1 MDIQNIIIQKIDLPQ
16 FIKDYAHVELVRKG
30 NGWRCKCPIHENSV
44 NPEAMYVDDRGGYYC
59 FACNS
64 GGNVINFLSDYEHIS
79 YSAATERLA
88 SMLNI
93 NLKDDAEYQDQKRLE
108 DKFNGY
114 KKRGLAGVDNV
125 KQYLTEKRGFTEETI
140 QTFELGMW
148 DGKMTIPLL
157 DANGRTVG
165 MAVRQ
170 FDAKPK
176 YMNSR
181 NNLLYDKSEFLFGL
195 DKARRLIKNTVYVV
209 EGYMD
214 AISGYQ
220 MGIPTV
226 AYCSN
231 ELHRDQIR
239 MLNNYLRRDTT
250 VVICPDNDEAGKKR
264 IPRVRDY
271 FKAISPSRQ
280 VRVVLMPD
288 GYKDMN
294 DLLLAGTDAQT
305 LPTEHIDKYVARL
318 IIEACK
324 TIEEEYQRAEEYL
337 KTVKSEMIRLDI
349 IKYLAERW
357 NKDVEDLKKYFNTVG
372 EDSNDILSEASD
384 ITGCINDLR
393 KIYSIGGYKTH
404 FQQIDNCIRKVEK
417 KQVVVIGAY
426 SGVGKAL
433 TLDSRLATP
442 NGFIRMGDVKIGDTV
457 FDENGLPTTVTHIFP
472 QGEKDVYRVTFR
484 DGTFVDCCEDHLWKF
499 NTLTSIHRNK
509 PWKVAPLKDIMKKY
523 KLMRGSNDQQG
534 YNLFIPV
541 AKPVQ
546 YEEKDHIISPYSLG
560 LLLGDGGFSTQQLT
574 FTNTEDDVRE
584 RLISETGV
592 YGEWRVHTGQS
603 IQLCFC
609 GGRDNKM
616 VSYIRT
622 TFQGCKSHD
631 KFIPP
636 EYLFDSESNRLS
648 LVRGLMDTDGHVD
661 ERGISSFYTGS
672 PRLAEGFRALV
683 ESLGSR
689 CFVRKYRR
697 EESDYPE
704 YIVSIWGP
712 SGKWFSSKKHKVQWE
727 NRRRT
732 SRTID
737 RDRMA
742 IVSIDKLNEKQEM
755 QCITVSSQ
763 SHTYL
768 CNDYIVT
775 HNTDFAIE
783 YMLRAICQD
792 NMRVAFFSLEMPKG
806 KLIERCLAKL
816 IKCSTPE
823 VEGYIAS
830 NDTAVQKVIAKLQN
844 RLVVFDGND
853 YSMGDIQKRIELVN
867 TKNILGGPIDM
878 VFVDYFGYMKGTS
891 EFEGA
896 SAAATKMKAVA
907 KENDLIFVMLSQLNR
922 GGNPYGEPNMQQLKL
937 TGDLEAS
944 ADVIMLLWRPGKDP
958 NLSLEEKDQLENV
971 TRIKIDKTRDG
982 MYGNPVS
989 EYYYNKATSRLEEK
1003 YLE

>member
-181 NNLLYDKSEFLFGL
+181 NNILYDKSEFLFGL

-239 MLNNYLRRDTT
+239 MLNSYLRRDTT

-294 DLLLAGTDAQT
+294 DLLLSGIDAQT

-318 IIEACK
+318 IIGACK

-357 NKDVEDLKKYFNTVG
+357 NKDVEDLKKYFNTIG

-404 FQQIDNCIRKVEK
+404 FQQIDNCIRKIEK

-426 SGVGKAL
+426 SGVGK
-433 TLDSRLATP
+433 
-442 NGFIRMGDVKIGDTV
+442 
-457 FDENGLPTTVTHIFP
+457 
-472 QGEKDVYRVTFR
+472 
-484 DGTFVDCCEDHLWKF
+484 
-499 NTLTSIHRNK
+499 
-509 PWKVAPLKDIMKKY
+509 
-523 KLMRGSNDQQG
+523 
-534 YNLFIPV
+534 
-541 AKPVQ
+541 
-546 YEEKDHIISPYSLG
+546 
-560 LLLGDGGFSTQQLT
+560 
-574 FTNTEDDVRE
+574 
-584 RLISETGV
+584 
-592 YGEWRVHTGQS
+592 
-603 IQLCFC
+603 
-609 GGRDNKM
+609 
-616 VSYIRT
+616 
-622 TFQGCKSHD
+622 
-631 KFIPP
+631 
-636 EYLFDSESNRLS
+636 
-648 LVRGLMDTDGHVD
+648 
-661 ERGISSFYTGS
+661 
-672 PRLAEGFRALV
+672 
-683 ESLGSR
+683 
-689 CFVRKYRR
+689 
-697 EESDYPE
+697 
-704 YIVSIWGP
+704 
-712 SGKWFSSKKHKVQWE
+712 
-727 NRRRT
+727 
-732 SRTID
+732 
-737 RDRMA
+737 
-742 IVSIDKLNEKQEM
+742 
-755 QCITVSSQ
+755 
-763 SHTYL
+763 
-768 CNDYIVT
+768 
-775 HNTDFAIE
+775 TDFAIE

-867 TKNILGGPIDM
+867 TKNVLGGPIDM

-958 NLSLEEKDQLENV
+958 NLSLEEKAQLENV

-989 EYYYNKATSRLEEK
+989 EYYYNKSTSRLEEK

>member
-114 KKRGLAGVDNV
+114 KKKGLAGVDNV

-181 NNLLYDKSEFLFGL
+181 NNILYDKSEFLFGL
-195 DKARRLIKNTVYVV
+195 DKARRFIKNTVYVV

-239 MLNNYLRRDTT
+239 MLNSYLRRDTT
-250 VVICPDNDEAGKKR
+250 AVICPDNDEAGKKR

-294 DLLLAGTDAQT
+294 DLLLAGIDAQT

-384 ITGCINDLR
+384 ITGCIKDLR

-426 SGVGKAL
+426 SGVGK
-433 TLDSRLATP
+433 
-442 NGFIRMGDVKIGDTV
+442 
-457 FDENGLPTTVTHIFP
+457 
-472 QGEKDVYRVTFR
+472 
-484 DGTFVDCCEDHLWKF
+484 
-499 NTLTSIHRNK
+499 
-509 PWKVAPLKDIMKKY
+509 
-523 KLMRGSNDQQG
+523 
-534 YNLFIPV
+534 
-541 AKPVQ
+541 
-546 YEEKDHIISPYSLG
+546 
-560 LLLGDGGFSTQQLT
+560 
-574 FTNTEDDVRE
+574 
-584 RLISETGV
+584 
-592 YGEWRVHTGQS
+592 
-603 IQLCFC
+603 
-609 GGRDNKM
+609 
-616 VSYIRT
+616 
-622 TFQGCKSHD
+622 
-631 KFIPP
+631 
-636 EYLFDSESNRLS
+636 
-648 LVRGLMDTDGHVD
+648 
-661 ERGISSFYTGS
+661 
-672 PRLAEGFRALV
+672 
-683 ESLGSR
+683 
-689 CFVRKYRR
+689 
-697 EESDYPE
+697 
-704 YIVSIWGP
+704 
-712 SGKWFSSKKHKVQWE
+712 
-727 NRRRT
+727 
-732 SRTID
+732 
-737 RDRMA
+737 
-742 IVSIDKLNEKQEM
+742 
-755 QCITVSSQ
+755 
-763 SHTYL
+763 
-768 CNDYIVT
+768 
-775 HNTDFAIE
+775 TDFAIE

-830 NDTAVQKVIAKLQN
+830 NDTAVQQVIAKLQN
-844 RLVVFDGND
+844 RLIVFDGND
-853 YSMGDIQKRIELVN
+853 YSMNDIQKRIELVN
-867 TKNILGGPIDM
+867 TKNVLGGPLDM
-878 VFVDYFGYMKGTS
+878 VFVDYFGYMKGTF

-896 SAAATKMKAVA
+896 SAAATKMKAIA

-958 NLSLEEKDQLENV
+958 NLSLEEKAQLENV

-989 EYYYNKATSRLEEK
+989 EYYYNKSTSRLEEK

>member
-16 FIKDYAHVELVRKG
+16 FIKDYAHVDLVRKG

-44 NPEAMYVDDRGGYYC
+44 NQEAMYVDDRGGYYC

-88 SMLNI
+88 AMLNI
-93 NLKDDAEYQDQKRLE
+93 NLRDDVDYQDQEKVE
-108 DKFNGY
+108 EKFEGY
-114 KKRGLAGVDNV
+114 KKRGLAGLDNV
-125 KQYLTEKRGFTEETI
+125 RQYLMEKRGFSEETI
-140 QTFELGMW
+140 GVFELGMW

-157 DANGRTVG
+157 DVNGRTVG

-170 FDAKPK
+170 FDTNPK
-176 YMNSR
+176 YMNCR

-250 VVICPDNDEAGKKR
+250 VVICPDNDDAGRKR

-294 DLLLAGTDAQT
+294 DLLLAGIDAQT

-357 NKDVEDLKKYFNTVG
+357 SKDVEDLKKYFNTVG

-426 SGVGKAL
+426 SGVGK
-433 TLDSRLATP
+433 
-442 NGFIRMGDVKIGDTV
+442 
-457 FDENGLPTTVTHIFP
+457 
-472 QGEKDVYRVTFR
+472 
-484 DGTFVDCCEDHLWKF
+484 
-499 NTLTSIHRNK
+499 
-509 PWKVAPLKDIMKKY
+509 
-523 KLMRGSNDQQG
+523 
-534 YNLFIPV
+534 
-541 AKPVQ
+541 
-546 YEEKDHIISPYSLG
+546 
-560 LLLGDGGFSTQQLT
+560 
-574 FTNTEDDVRE
+574 
-584 RLISETGV
+584 
-592 YGEWRVHTGQS
+592 
-603 IQLCFC
+603 
-609 GGRDNKM
+609 
-616 VSYIRT
+616 
-622 TFQGCKSHD
+622 
-631 KFIPP
+631 
-636 EYLFDSESNRLS
+636 
-648 LVRGLMDTDGHVD
+648 
-661 ERGISSFYTGS
+661 
-672 PRLAEGFRALV
+672 
-683 ESLGSR
+683 
-689 CFVRKYRR
+689 
-697 EESDYPE
+697 
-704 YIVSIWGP
+704 
-712 SGKWFSSKKHKVQWE
+712 
-727 NRRRT
+727 
-732 SRTID
+732 
-737 RDRMA
+737 
-742 IVSIDKLNEKQEM
+742 
-755 QCITVSSQ
+755 
-763 SHTYL
+763 
-768 CNDYIVT
+768 
-775 HNTDFAIE
+775 TDFAIE

-830 NDTAVQKVIAKLQN
+830 NDTAVQQVIAKLQN
-844 RLVVFDGND
+844 RLIVFDGND
-853 YSMGDIQKRIELVN
+853 YSMNDIQKRIELVN
-867 TKNILGGPIDM
+867 TKNVLGGPLDM

-989 EYYYNKATSRLEEK
+989 EYCYNKATSRLEEK

>member
-181 NNLLYDKSEFLFGL
+181 NNILYDKSEFLFGL

-214 AISGYQ
+214 AISGHQ

-239 MLNNYLRRDTT
+239 ALNQYLRRDTT

-271 FKAISPSRQ
+271 FKVISPSRQ

-294 DLLLAGTDAQT
+294 DLLLAGIDAQT

-417 KQVVVIGAY
+417 KQVVIIGGY
-426 SGVGKAL
+426 SGTGK
-433 TLDSRLATP
+433 TS
-442 NGFIRMGDVKIGDTV
+442 MGV
-457 FDENGLPTTVTHIFP
+457 
-472 QGEKDVYRVTFR
+472 
-484 DGTFVDCCEDHLWKF
+484 
-499 NTLTSIHRNK
+499 
-509 PWKVAPLKDIMKKY
+509 
-523 KLMRGSNDQQG
+523 
-534 YNLFIPV
+534 
-541 AKPVQ
+541 
-546 YEEKDHIISPYSLG
+546 
-560 LLLGDGGFSTQQLT
+560 
-574 FTNTEDDVRE
+574 
-584 RLISETGV
+584 
-592 YGEWRVHTGQS
+592 
-603 IQLCFC
+603 
-609 GGRDNKM
+609 
-616 VSYIRT
+616 
-622 TFQGCKSHD
+622 
-631 KFIPP
+631 
-636 EYLFDSESNRLS
+636 
-648 LVRGLMDTDGHVD
+648 
-661 ERGISSFYTGS
+661 
-672 PRLAEGFRALV
+672 
-683 ESLGSR
+683 
-689 CFVRKYRR
+689 
-697 EESDYPE
+697 
-704 YIVSIWGP
+704 
-712 SGKWFSSKKHKVQWE
+712 
-727 NRRRT
+727 
-732 SRTID
+732 
-737 RDRMA
+737 
-742 IVSIDKLNEKQEM
+742 
-755 QCITVSSQ
+755 
-763 SHTYL
+763 
-768 CNDYIVT
+768 
-775 HNTDFAIE
+775 E

-792 NMRVAFFSLEMPKG
+792 NLRVAFFSLEMPKG
-806 KLIERCLAKL
+806 KLIERCVAKL
-816 IKCSTPE
+816 IGCSMPE

-844 RLVVFDGND
+844 RLIVFDGND
-853 YSMGDIQKRIELVN
+853 YSMEDIQKRIELVN
-867 TKNILGGPIDM
+867 TKNVLGGPIDM
-878 VFVDYFGYMKGTS
+878 VFVDYFGYMKGVS
-891 EFEGA
+891 EFQGA
-896 SAAATKMKAVA
+896 CAAATKMKAIA

-944 ADVIMLLWRPGKDP
+944 ADIIMLIWQPGKDP
-958 NLSLEEKDQLENV
+958 NLSLEERDSLENV
-971 TRIKIDKTRDG
+971 LRIKIDKARDG

>member
-88 SMLNI
+88 AMLNI
-93 NLKDDAEYQDQKRLE
+93 NFKDDAEYQDQKRLE

-125 KQYLTEKRGFTEETI
+125 KQYLTEKRGFIEETI

-181 NNLLYDKSEFLFGL
+181 NNILYDKSEFLFGL
-195 DKARRLIKNTVYVV
+195 DKARRLIKNTIYVV

-239 MLNNYLRRDTT
+239 MLNSYLRRDTT

-294 DLLLAGTDAQT
+294 DLLLAGIDAQT

-349 IKYLAERW
+349 IKYLSERW

-393 KIYSIGGYKTH
+393 KIYSIGGYQTH
-404 FQQIDNCIRKVEK
+404 FQQIDNCIRKIEK

-426 SGVGKAL
+426 SGVGK
-433 TLDSRLATP
+433 
-442 NGFIRMGDVKIGDTV
+442 
-457 FDENGLPTTVTHIFP
+457 
-472 QGEKDVYRVTFR
+472 
-484 DGTFVDCCEDHLWKF
+484 
-499 NTLTSIHRNK
+499 
-509 PWKVAPLKDIMKKY
+509 
-523 KLMRGSNDQQG
+523 
-534 YNLFIPV
+534 
-541 AKPVQ
+541 
-546 YEEKDHIISPYSLG
+546 
-560 LLLGDGGFSTQQLT
+560 
-574 FTNTEDDVRE
+574 
-584 RLISETGV
+584 
-592 YGEWRVHTGQS
+592 
-603 IQLCFC
+603 
-609 GGRDNKM
+609 
-616 VSYIRT
+616 
-622 TFQGCKSHD
+622 
-631 KFIPP
+631 
-636 EYLFDSESNRLS
+636 
-648 LVRGLMDTDGHVD
+648 
-661 ERGISSFYTGS
+661 
-672 PRLAEGFRALV
+672 
-683 ESLGSR
+683 
-689 CFVRKYRR
+689 
-697 EESDYPE
+697 
-704 YIVSIWGP
+704 
-712 SGKWFSSKKHKVQWE
+712 
-727 NRRRT
+727 
-732 SRTID
+732 
-737 RDRMA
+737 
-742 IVSIDKLNEKQEM
+742 
-755 QCITVSSQ
+755 
-763 SHTYL
+763 
-768 CNDYIVT
+768 
-775 HNTDFAIE
+775 TDFAIE

-792 NMRVAFFSLEMPKG
+792 NLRVAFFSLEMPKG

-816 IKCSTPE
+816 IGCPTPE
-823 VEGYIAS
+823 VEGYISS

-958 NLSLEEKDQLENV
+958 NLSLEEKAQLENV

-989 EYYYNKATSRLEEK
+989 EYYYNKSTSRLEEK

>member
-16 FIKDYAHVELVRKG
+16 FIKDYAHVDLVRKG

-93 NLKDDAEYQDQKRLE
+93 NLRDDVDYQDQKKVE
-108 DKFNGY
+108 EKFEGY
-114 KKRGLAGVDNV
+114 KKRGLSGLDNV
-125 KQYLTEKRGFTEETI
+125 RQYLMEKRGFSEETI
-140 QTFELGMW
+140 EAFELGMW

-157 DANGRTVG
+157 DVNGRTVG

-170 FDAKPK
+170 FDTKPK
-176 YMNSR
+176 YMNCR

-239 MLNNYLRRDTT
+239 MLNSYLRRDTT

-294 DLLLAGTDAQT
+294 DLLLAGIDAQT

-318 IIEACK
+318 IIGACK

-417 KQVVVIGAY
+417 KQVVIIGGY
-426 SGVGKAL
+426 SGTGK
-433 TLDSRLATP
+433 TS
-442 NGFIRMGDVKIGDTV
+442 MGV
-457 FDENGLPTTVTHIFP
+457 
-472 QGEKDVYRVTFR
+472 
-484 DGTFVDCCEDHLWKF
+484 
-499 NTLTSIHRNK
+499 
-509 PWKVAPLKDIMKKY
+509 
-523 KLMRGSNDQQG
+523 
-534 YNLFIPV
+534 
-541 AKPVQ
+541 
-546 YEEKDHIISPYSLG
+546 
-560 LLLGDGGFSTQQLT
+560 
-574 FTNTEDDVRE
+574 
-584 RLISETGV
+584 
-592 YGEWRVHTGQS
+592 
-603 IQLCFC
+603 
-609 GGRDNKM
+609 
-616 VSYIRT
+616 
-622 TFQGCKSHD
+622 
-631 KFIPP
+631 
-636 EYLFDSESNRLS
+636 
-648 LVRGLMDTDGHVD
+648 
-661 ERGISSFYTGS
+661 
-672 PRLAEGFRALV
+672 
-683 ESLGSR
+683 
-689 CFVRKYRR
+689 
-697 EESDYPE
+697 
-704 YIVSIWGP
+704 
-712 SGKWFSSKKHKVQWE
+712 
-727 NRRRT
+727 
-732 SRTID
+732 
-737 RDRMA
+737 
-742 IVSIDKLNEKQEM
+742 
-755 QCITVSSQ
+755 
-763 SHTYL
+763 
-768 CNDYIVT
+768 
-775 HNTDFAIE
+775 E

-792 NMRVAFFSLEMPKG
+792 NLRVAFFSLEMPKG
-806 KLIERCLAKL
+806 KLIERCVAKL
-816 IKCSTPE
+816 IGCSMPE

-844 RLVVFDGND
+844 RLIVFDGND
-853 YSMGDIQKRIELVN
+853 YSMEDIQKRIELVN
-867 TKNILGGPIDM
+867 TKNVLGGPIDM
-878 VFVDYFGYMKGTS
+878 VFVDYFGYMKGVS
-891 EFEGA
+891 EFQGA
-896 SAAATKMKAVA
+896 CAAATKMKAIA

-944 ADVIMLLWRPGKDP
+944 ADIIMLIWQPGKDP
-958 NLSLEEKDQLENV
+958 NLSLEERDSLENV
-971 TRIKIDKTRDG
+971 LRIKIDKARDG

>member
-114 KKRGLAGVDNV
+114 KKKGLAGVDNV

-176 YMNSR
+176 YMNCR

-239 MLNNYLRRDTT
+239 MLNSYLRRDTT
-250 VVICPDNDEAGKKR
+250 VVICPDNDDAGKKR

-294 DLLLAGTDAQT
+294 DLLLAGIDAQT

-393 KIYSIGGYKTH
+393 HIYSTGGFPTH

-426 SGVGKAL
+426 SGTGKTSFAL
-433 TLDSRLATP
+433 
-442 NGFIRMGDVKIGDTV
+442 
-457 FDENGLPTTVTHIFP
+457 
-472 QGEKDVYRVTFR
+472 
-484 DGTFVDCCEDHLWKF
+484 
-499 NTLTSIHRNK
+499 
-509 PWKVAPLKDIMKKY
+509 
-523 KLMRGSNDQQG
+523 
-534 YNLFIPV
+534 
-541 AKPVQ
+541 
-546 YEEKDHIISPYSLG
+546 
-560 LLLGDGGFSTQQLT
+560 
-574 FTNTEDDVRE
+574 
-584 RLISETGV
+584 
-592 YGEWRVHTGQS
+592 
-603 IQLCFC
+603 
-609 GGRDNKM
+609 
-616 VSYIRT
+616 
-622 TFQGCKSHD
+622 
-631 KFIPP
+631 
-636 EYLFDSESNRLS
+636 EY
-648 LVRGLMDTDGHVD
+648 T
-661 ERGISSFYTGS
+661 
-672 PRLAEGFRALV
+672 
-683 ESLGSR
+683 
-689 CFVRKYRR
+689 
-697 EESDYPE
+697 
-704 YIVSIWGP
+704 
-712 SGKWFSSKKHKVQWE
+712 
-727 NRRRT
+727 
-732 SRTID
+732 
-737 RDRMA
+737 
-742 IVSIDKLNEKQEM
+742 
-755 QCITVSSQ
+755 
-763 SHTYL
+763 
-768 CNDYIVT
+768 
-775 HNTDFAIE
+775 
-783 YMLRAICQD
+783 LRAICKE

-806 KLIERCLAKL
+806 KLIERCLAML
-816 IKCSTPE
+816 IGCSIPE
-823 VEGYIAS
+823 VEGYISS
-830 NDTAVQKVIAKLQN
+830 NDTKVQQVISKLQN
-844 RLVVFDGND
+844 RLIVFDGND
-853 YSMGDIQKRIELVN
+853 YSMSDIQKRIELVN
-867 TKNILGGPIDM
+867 TKNILEGPLDM
-878 VFVDYFGYMKGTS
+878 VFVDYFGYLKGTS

-896 SAAATKMKAVA
+896 SASATKMKAIA
-907 KENDLIFVMLSQLNR
+907 KENDIIFVMLSQLNR

-944 ADVIMLLWRPGKDP
+944 ADIIILLWRPGKDP
-958 NLSLEEKDQLENV
+958 NLSLEEKEQLENV
-971 TRIKIDKTRDG
+971 TRIKIDKARDG
-982 MYGNPVS
+982 IYGNPVS

>member
-1 MDIQNIIIQKIDLPQ
+1 MDIASIINSKIDLAEFVQ
-16 FIKDYAHVELVRKG
+16 EYAHVDLTCN
-30 NGWRCKCPIHENSV
+30 NGVWRGRCPIHDGE
-44 NPEAMYVDDRGGYYC
+44 NPESFTIFPDNRYYC
-59 FACNS
+59 FACDSS
-64 GGNVINFLSDYEHIS
+64 GTVINFLSDYEHIS
-79 YSAATERLA
+79 YSAAIEKLA
-88 SMLNI
+88 DILNI
-93 NLKDDAEYQDQKRLE
+93 NLMSDEEYKTAKETERRFVSIKDSAKRNI
-108 DKFNGY
+108 DKMY
-114 KKRGLAGVDNV
+114 
-125 KQYLTEKRGFTEETI
+125 QYLTEKRKLTKDTI
-140 QTFELGMW
+140 DKFELGSQ
-148 DGKMTIPLL
+148 DRCLIIPLI
-157 DANGRTVG
+157 DANGRCVG
-165 MAVRQ
+165 MAKRQ
-170 FDAKPK
+170 FDTTPK
-176 YMNSR
+176 YMNSK
-181 NNLLYDKSEFLFGL
+181 NNCLFDKSEYLFGL
-195 DKARRLIKNTVYVV
+195 DKARRSIHGSIYVV

-214 AISGYQ
+214 AMSGYQ
-220 MGIPTV
+220 MGLPTV

-231 ELHRDQIR
+231 ELHRDQIKALSQFIR
-239 MLNNYLRRDTT
+239 KDTT
-250 VVICPDNDEAGKKR
+250 VILCPDNDREGTKR
-264 IPRVRDY
+264 LPRVRKN
-271 FKAISPSRQ
+271 FSLISPNIQ
-280 VRVVLMPD
+280 VRVLEMPD
-288 GYKDMN
+288 GCKDMN
-294 DLLLAGTDAQT
+294 DLLVNGIGPSQ
-305 LPTEHIDKYVARL
+305 LPTTHIDKYVLKLLLGNCHTA
-318 IIEACK
+318 
-324 TIEEEYQRAEEYL
+324 EEEYNSAEDFL
-337 KTVKSEMIRLDI
+337 HSVHSPLIRLDI
-349 IKYLAERW
+349 VKYLSERW
-357 NKDVEDLKKYFNTVG
+357 DKDYEDLKKYFEAAG
-372 EDSNDILSEASD
+372 EDTDDILREASD
-384 ITGCINDLR
+384 ITSCINDLR
-393 KIYSIGGYKTH
+393 KIYKSGGYLTH
-404 FQQIDNCIRKVEK
+404 FKQIDNCIRRVEK
-417 KQVVVIGAY
+417 KQVVIVGAY
-426 SGVGKAL
+426 SGTGKAL

-472 QGEKDVYRVTFR
+472 QGKKDVYRVTFR

-509 PWKVAPLKDIMKKY
+509 PWRVASLKDIMKKY

-712 SGKWFSSKKHKVQWE
+712 SGKWFSSKKHKAQWE

-742 IVSIDKLNEKQEM
+742 IVSIDKLNGKQEM

-783 YMLRAICQD
+783 MALRAIVK
-792 NMRVAFFSLEMPKG
+792 NKMRVAFFSLEMPKG
-806 KLIERCLAKL
+806 KLIERMIAK
-816 IKCSTPE
+816 IIGCPFPE
-823 VEGYIAS
+823 VEGYMAS
-830 NDTAVQKVIAKLQN
+830 NDCIAQRVISKLEG
-844 RLVVFDGND
+844 RLVVFDGNN
-853 YSMGDIQKRIELVN
+853 MTMKDIDRRVKLLN
-867 TKNILGGPIDM
+867 AKNVLGGPIDM
-878 VFVDYFGYMKGTS
+878 VFVDYFGYVQGTS
-891 EFEGA
+891 TFEDA
-896 SAAATKMKAVA
+896 SSSAKMMKAIA
-907 KENDLIFVMLSQLNR
+907 KSNDVIFVMLSQLNR
-922 GGNPYGEPNMQQLKL
+922 TGSSYEEPTIKMLKS
-937 TGDLEAS
+937 TGDLDAS
-944 ADVIMLLWRPGKDP
+944 GDFVFLLWRPGKSP
-958 NLSLEEKDQLENV
+958 GLTLEEQTEMRYV
-971 TRIKIDKTRDG
+971 TRLKIDKTRDG
-982 MYGNPVS
+982 EYGPNLAEFTYNP
-989 EYYYNKATSRLEEK
+989 NNSRLEENI
-1003 YLE
+1003 

>member
-30 NGWRCKCPIHENSV
+30 NGWRCKCPIHEDSV

-93 NLKDDAEYQDQKRLE
+93 NLKDDSEYQDQKQLE

-114 KKRGLAGVDNV
+114 KKRGLAGIDNV

-181 NNLLYDKSEFLFGL
+181 NNILYDKSEFLFGL

-239 MLNNYLRRDTT
+239 MLNSYLRRDTT

-294 DLLLAGTDAQT
+294 DLLLAGIDAQT

-404 FQQIDNCIRKVEK
+404 FQQIDNCIRKIEK

-426 SGVGKAL
+426 SGVGK
-433 TLDSRLATP
+433 
-442 NGFIRMGDVKIGDTV
+442 
-457 FDENGLPTTVTHIFP
+457 
-472 QGEKDVYRVTFR
+472 
-484 DGTFVDCCEDHLWKF
+484 
-499 NTLTSIHRNK
+499 
-509 PWKVAPLKDIMKKY
+509 
-523 KLMRGSNDQQG
+523 
-534 YNLFIPV
+534 
-541 AKPVQ
+541 
-546 YEEKDHIISPYSLG
+546 
-560 LLLGDGGFSTQQLT
+560 
-574 FTNTEDDVRE
+574 
-584 RLISETGV
+584 
-592 YGEWRVHTGQS
+592 
-603 IQLCFC
+603 
-609 GGRDNKM
+609 
-616 VSYIRT
+616 
-622 TFQGCKSHD
+622 
-631 KFIPP
+631 
-636 EYLFDSESNRLS
+636 
-648 LVRGLMDTDGHVD
+648 
-661 ERGISSFYTGS
+661 
-672 PRLAEGFRALV
+672 
-683 ESLGSR
+683 
-689 CFVRKYRR
+689 
-697 EESDYPE
+697 
-704 YIVSIWGP
+704 
-712 SGKWFSSKKHKVQWE
+712 
-727 NRRRT
+727 
-732 SRTID
+732 
-737 RDRMA
+737 
-742 IVSIDKLNEKQEM
+742 
-755 QCITVSSQ
+755 
-763 SHTYL
+763 
-768 CNDYIVT
+768 
-775 HNTDFAIE
+775 TDFAIE

-867 TKNILGGPIDM
+867 TKNVLGGPIDM

-958 NLSLEEKDQLENV
+958 NLSLEEKAQLENV

-989 EYYYNKATSRLEEK
+989 EYYYNKSTSRLEEK

>member
-30 NGWRCKCPIHENSV
+30 NGWRCKCLIHENSV

-125 KQYLTEKRGFTEETI
+125 KQYLTEKRGFAEETI

-181 NNLLYDKSEFLFGL
+181 NNILYDKSEFLFGL

-294 DLLLAGTDAQT
+294 DLLLAGIDAQT

-337 KTVKSEMIRLDI
+337 KTVTSEMIRQEI
-349 IKYLAERW
+349 IK
-357 NKDVEDLKKYFNTVG
+357 
-372 EDSNDILSEASD
+372 
-384 ITGCINDLR
+384 
-393 KIYSIGGYKTH
+393 
-404 FQQIDNCIRKVEK
+404 
-417 KQVVVIGAY
+417 
-426 SGVGKAL
+426 
-433 TLDSRLATP
+433 
-442 NGFIRMGDVKIGDTV
+442 
-457 FDENGLPTTVTHIFP
+457 
-472 QGEKDVYRVTFR
+472 
-484 DGTFVDCCEDHLWKF
+484 
-499 NTLTSIHRNK
+499 
-509 PWKVAPLKDIMKKY
+509 
-523 KLMRGSNDQQG
+523 
-534 YNLFIPV
+534 
-541 AKPVQ
+541 
-546 YEEKDHIISPYSLG
+546 
-560 LLLGDGGFSTQQLT
+560 
-574 FTNTEDDVRE
+574 
-584 RLISETGV
+584 
-592 YGEWRVHTGQS
+592 
-603 IQLCFC
+603 
-609 GGRDNKM
+609 
-616 VSYIRT
+616 
-622 TFQGCKSHD
+622 
-631 KFIPP
+631 
-636 EYLFDSESNRLS
+636 
-648 LVRGLMDTDGHVD
+648 
-661 ERGISSFYTGS
+661 
-672 PRLAEGFRALV
+672 
-683 ESLGSR
+683 
-689 CFVRKYRR
+689 
-697 EESDYPE
+697 
-704 YIVSIWGP
+704 
-712 SGKWFSSKKHKVQWE
+712 
-727 NRRRT
+727 
-732 SRTID
+732 
-737 RDRMA
+737 
-742 IVSIDKLNEKQEM
+742 
-755 QCITVSSQ
+755 
-763 SHTYL
+763 
-768 CNDYIVT
+768 
-775 HNTDFAIE
+775 
-783 YMLRAICQD
+783 
-792 NMRVAFFSLEMPKG
+792 
-806 KLIERCLAKL
+806 
-816 IKCSTPE
+816 
-823 VEGYIAS
+823 
-830 NDTAVQKVIAKLQN
+830 
-844 RLVVFDGND
+844 
-853 YSMGDIQKRIELVN
+853 
-867 TKNILGGPIDM
+867 
-878 VFVDYFGYMKGTS
+878 
-891 EFEGA
+891 
-896 SAAATKMKAVA
+896 
-907 KENDLIFVMLSQLNR
+907 
-922 GGNPYGEPNMQQLKL
+922 
-937 TGDLEAS
+937 
-944 ADVIMLLWRPGKDP
+944 
-958 NLSLEEKDQLENV
+958 
-971 TRIKIDKTRDG
+971 
-982 MYGNPVS
+982 
-989 EYYYNKATSRLEEK
+989 
-1003 YLE
+1003 

>member
-16 FIKDYAHVELVRKG
+16 FIKDYAHVELSRKG

-108 DKFNGY
+108 DKFNDY

-181 NNLLYDKSEFLFGL
+181 NNILYDKSEFLFGL

-214 AISGYQ
+214 AVSGYQ

-239 MLNNYLRRDTT
+239 ILNSYLRRDTT

-294 DLLLAGTDAQT
+294 DLLLAGIDAQT

-318 IIEACK
+318 IIGACK

-404 FQQIDNCIRKVEK
+404 FQQIDNCIRKIEK
-417 KQVVVIGAY
+417 KQVVIIGGY
-426 SGVGKAL
+426 SGTGK
-433 TLDSRLATP
+433 TS
-442 NGFIRMGDVKIGDTV
+442 MGV
-457 FDENGLPTTVTHIFP
+457 
-472 QGEKDVYRVTFR
+472 
-484 DGTFVDCCEDHLWKF
+484 
-499 NTLTSIHRNK
+499 
-509 PWKVAPLKDIMKKY
+509 
-523 KLMRGSNDQQG
+523 
-534 YNLFIPV
+534 
-541 AKPVQ
+541 
-546 YEEKDHIISPYSLG
+546 
-560 LLLGDGGFSTQQLT
+560 
-574 FTNTEDDVRE
+574 
-584 RLISETGV
+584 
-592 YGEWRVHTGQS
+592 
-603 IQLCFC
+603 
-609 GGRDNKM
+609 
-616 VSYIRT
+616 
-622 TFQGCKSHD
+622 
-631 KFIPP
+631 
-636 EYLFDSESNRLS
+636 
-648 LVRGLMDTDGHVD
+648 
-661 ERGISSFYTGS
+661 
-672 PRLAEGFRALV
+672 
-683 ESLGSR
+683 
-689 CFVRKYRR
+689 
-697 EESDYPE
+697 
-704 YIVSIWGP
+704 
-712 SGKWFSSKKHKVQWE
+712 
-727 NRRRT
+727 
-732 SRTID
+732 
-737 RDRMA
+737 
-742 IVSIDKLNEKQEM
+742 
-755 QCITVSSQ
+755 
-763 SHTYL
+763 
-768 CNDYIVT
+768 
-775 HNTDFAIE
+775 E

-792 NMRVAFFSLEMPKG
+792 NLRVAFFSLEMPKG
-806 KLIERCLAKL
+806 KLIERCVAKL
-816 IKCSTPE
+816 IGCSIPE

-830 NDTAVQKVIAKLQN
+830 NDTVVQKVIAKLQN
-844 RLVVFDGND
+844 RLIVFDGND
-853 YSMGDIQKRIELVN
+853 YSMEDIQKRIELVN
-867 TKNILGGPIDM
+867 TKNVLGGPIDM
-878 VFVDYFGYMKGTS
+878 VFVDYFGYMKGVS
-891 EFEGA
+891 EFQGA
-896 SAAATKMKAVA
+896 CAAATKMKAIA

-944 ADVIMLLWRPGKDP
+944 ADIIMLIWQPGKDP
-958 NLSLEEKDQLENV
+958 NLSLEERDSLENV
-971 TRIKIDKTRDG
+971 LRIKIDKARDG

>member
-16 FIKDYAHVELVRKG
+16 FIKDYAHVDLVRKG

-181 NNLLYDKSEFLFGL
+181 NNILYDKSEFLFGL
-195 DKARRLIKNTVYVV
+195 EKARRLIKNTVYVV

-239 MLNNYLRRDTT
+239 MLNSYLRRDTT

-294 DLLLAGTDAQT
+294 DLLLAGIDAQT

-393 KIYSIGGYKTH
+393 NIYSTGGFKTH

-417 KQVVVIGAY
+417 KQVV
-426 SGVGKAL
+426 
-433 TLDSRLATP
+433 
-442 NGFIRMGDVKIGDTV
+442 
-457 FDENGLPTTVTHIFP
+457 
-472 QGEKDVYRVTFR
+472 
-484 DGTFVDCCEDHLWKF
+484 
-499 NTLTSIHRNK
+499 
-509 PWKVAPLKDIMKKY
+509 
-523 KLMRGSNDQQG
+523 
-534 YNLFIPV
+534 
-541 AKPVQ
+541 
-546 YEEKDHIISPYSLG
+546 II
-560 LLLGDGGFSTQQLT
+560 GGFSG
-574 FTNTEDDVRE
+574 N
-584 RLISETGV
+584 G
-592 YGEWRVHTGQS
+592 
-603 IQLCFC
+603 
-609 GGRDNKM
+609 K
-616 VSYIRT
+616 
-622 TFQGCKSHD
+622 
-631 KFIPP
+631 
-636 EYLFDSESNRLS
+636 
-648 LVRGLMDTDGHVD
+648 TDMG
-661 ERGISSFYTGS
+661 
-672 PRLAEGFRALV
+672 
-683 ESLGSR
+683 
-689 CFVRKYRR
+689 
-697 EESDYPE
+697 
-704 YIVSIWGP
+704 
-712 SGKWFSSKKHKVQWE
+712 
-727 NRRRT
+727 
-732 SRTID
+732 
-737 RDRMA
+737 
-742 IVSIDKLNEKQEM
+742 
-755 QCITVSSQ
+755 
-763 SHTYL
+763 
-768 CNDYIVT
+768 
-775 HNTDFAIE
+775 IE
-783 YMLRAICQD
+783 YMLRSICQ
-792 NMRVAFFSLEMPKG
+792 NGMRVIFFSLEMPKG
-806 KLIERCLAKL
+806 KLIERCVAKL
-816 IKCSTPE
+816 IGCSMSE
-823 VEGYIAS
+823 VEGYIGS
-830 NDTAVQKVIAKLQN
+830 SDISVQNIVSKLQN
-844 RLVVFDGND
+844 HLLVFDNNN
-853 YSMGDIQKRIELVN
+853 YTIQDIEKRIKLVN
-867 TKNILGGPIDM
+867 TKNLMGGPVDM
-878 VFVDYFGYMKGTS
+878 VFVDYFGYLKGVDT
-891 EFEGA
+891 FEGA
-896 SAAATKMKAVA
+896 SASATKMKAIA
-907 KENDLIFVMLSQLNR
+907 KENDIIFVMLSQLNR
-922 GGNPYGEPNMQQLKL
+922 GGNPYGEPTMTQLKL

-971 TRIKIDKTRDG
+971 TRIKIDKARDG

>member
-88 SMLNI
+88 SILNI
-93 NLKDDAEYQDQKRLE
+93 NLKDDAEYQDQKQLE
-108 DKFNGY
+108 DKFNSY
-114 KKRGLAGVDNV
+114 KRRGLAGVDNV

-181 NNLLYDKSEFLFGL
+181 NNILYDKSEFLFGL

-239 MLNNYLRRDTT
+239 MLNSYLRRDTT

-271 FKAISPSRQ
+271 FKVISPSRQ

-294 DLLLAGTDAQT
+294 DLLLAGIDAQT

-393 KIYSIGGYKTH
+393 KIYSIGGYQTH
-404 FQQIDNCIRKVEK
+404 FQQIDNCIRKIEK

-426 SGVGKAL
+426 SGVGK
-433 TLDSRLATP
+433 
-442 NGFIRMGDVKIGDTV
+442 
-457 FDENGLPTTVTHIFP
+457 
-472 QGEKDVYRVTFR
+472 
-484 DGTFVDCCEDHLWKF
+484 
-499 NTLTSIHRNK
+499 
-509 PWKVAPLKDIMKKY
+509 
-523 KLMRGSNDQQG
+523 
-534 YNLFIPV
+534 
-541 AKPVQ
+541 
-546 YEEKDHIISPYSLG
+546 
-560 LLLGDGGFSTQQLT
+560 
-574 FTNTEDDVRE
+574 
-584 RLISETGV
+584 
-592 YGEWRVHTGQS
+592 
-603 IQLCFC
+603 
-609 GGRDNKM
+609 
-616 VSYIRT
+616 
-622 TFQGCKSHD
+622 
-631 KFIPP
+631 
-636 EYLFDSESNRLS
+636 
-648 LVRGLMDTDGHVD
+648 
-661 ERGISSFYTGS
+661 
-672 PRLAEGFRALV
+672 
-683 ESLGSR
+683 
-689 CFVRKYRR
+689 
-697 EESDYPE
+697 
-704 YIVSIWGP
+704 
-712 SGKWFSSKKHKVQWE
+712 
-727 NRRRT
+727 
-732 SRTID
+732 
-737 RDRMA
+737 
-742 IVSIDKLNEKQEM
+742 
-755 QCITVSSQ
+755 
-763 SHTYL
+763 
-768 CNDYIVT
+768 
-775 HNTDFAIE
+775 TDFAIE

-792 NMRVAFFSLEMPKG
+792 NLRVAFFSLEMPKG
-806 KLIERCLAKL
+806 KLVERCLAKL
-816 IKCSTPE
+816 IGCPTPE
-823 VEGYIAS
+823 VEGYISS
-830 NDTAVQKVIAKLQN
+830 NDTAVQKVIAKLQD

-896 SAAATKMKAVA
+896 SAAATRMKAVA

-982 MYGNPVS
+982 MYGNQVS
-989 EYYYNKATSRLEEK
+989 EYYYNKSTSRLEEK

>member
-114 KKRGLAGVDNV
+114 KNRGLAGVDNV

-181 NNLLYDKSEFLFGL
+181 NNILYDKSEFLFGL

-239 MLNNYLRRDTT
+239 MLNSYLRRDTT

-294 DLLLAGTDAQT
+294 DLLLAGIDAQT

-393 KIYSIGGYKTH
+393 KIYSTGGFKTH

-417 KQVVVIGAY
+417 KQVV
-426 SGVGKAL
+426 
-433 TLDSRLATP
+433 
-442 NGFIRMGDVKIGDTV
+442 
-457 FDENGLPTTVTHIFP
+457 
-472 QGEKDVYRVTFR
+472 
-484 DGTFVDCCEDHLWKF
+484 
-499 NTLTSIHRNK
+499 
-509 PWKVAPLKDIMKKY
+509 
-523 KLMRGSNDQQG
+523 
-534 YNLFIPV
+534 
-541 AKPVQ
+541 
-546 YEEKDHIISPYSLG
+546 II
-560 LLLGDGGFSTQQLT
+560 GGFSG
-574 FTNTEDDVRE
+574 N
-584 RLISETGV
+584 G
-592 YGEWRVHTGQS
+592 
-603 IQLCFC
+603 
-609 GGRDNKM
+609 K
-616 VSYIRT
+616 
-622 TFQGCKSHD
+622 
-631 KFIPP
+631 
-636 EYLFDSESNRLS
+636 
-648 LVRGLMDTDGHVD
+648 TDMG
-661 ERGISSFYTGS
+661 
-672 PRLAEGFRALV
+672 
-683 ESLGSR
+683 
-689 CFVRKYRR
+689 
-697 EESDYPE
+697 
-704 YIVSIWGP
+704 
-712 SGKWFSSKKHKVQWE
+712 
-727 NRRRT
+727 
-732 SRTID
+732 
-737 RDRMA
+737 
-742 IVSIDKLNEKQEM
+742 
-755 QCITVSSQ
+755 
-763 SHTYL
+763 
-768 CNDYIVT
+768 
-775 HNTDFAIE
+775 IE
-783 YMLRAICQD
+783 YMLRAICQ
-792 NMRVAFFSLEMPKG
+792 NGMRVIFFSLEMPKG
-806 KLIERCLAKL
+806 KLIERCVAKL
-816 IKCSTPE
+816 IGCSMSE
-823 VEGYIAS
+823 VEGYIGS
-830 NDTAVQKVIAKLQN
+830 SDISVQNIVSKLQN
-844 RLVVFDGND
+844 HLLVFDNNN
-853 YSMGDIQKRIELVN
+853 YTIQDIEKRIKLVN
-867 TKNILGGPIDM
+867 TKNLMGGPVDM
-878 VFVDYFGYMKGTS
+878 VFVDYFGYLKGVDT
-891 EFEGA
+891 FEGA
-896 SAAATKMKAVA
+896 SASATKMKAIA
-907 KENDLIFVMLSQLNR
+907 KENDIIFVMLSQLNR
-922 GGNPYGEPNMQQLKL
+922 GGNPYGEPTMTQLKL

-971 TRIKIDKTRDG
+971 TRVKIDKARDG

>member
-16 FIKDYAHVELVRKG
+16 FIKDYAHVDLVRKG

-148 DGKMTIPLL
+148 DGKITIPLL

-181 NNLLYDKSEFLFGL
+181 NNILYDKSEFLFGL

-239 MLNNYLRRDTT
+239 MLNSYLRRDTT

-294 DLLLAGTDAQT
+294 DLLLAGIDAQT

-404 FQQIDNCIRKVEK
+404 FQQIDNCIRKIEK

-426 SGVGKAL
+426 SGVGK
-433 TLDSRLATP
+433 
-442 NGFIRMGDVKIGDTV
+442 
-457 FDENGLPTTVTHIFP
+457 
-472 QGEKDVYRVTFR
+472 
-484 DGTFVDCCEDHLWKF
+484 
-499 NTLTSIHRNK
+499 
-509 PWKVAPLKDIMKKY
+509 
-523 KLMRGSNDQQG
+523 
-534 YNLFIPV
+534 
-541 AKPVQ
+541 
-546 YEEKDHIISPYSLG
+546 
-560 LLLGDGGFSTQQLT
+560 
-574 FTNTEDDVRE
+574 
-584 RLISETGV
+584 
-592 YGEWRVHTGQS
+592 
-603 IQLCFC
+603 
-609 GGRDNKM
+609 
-616 VSYIRT
+616 
-622 TFQGCKSHD
+622 
-631 KFIPP
+631 
-636 EYLFDSESNRLS
+636 
-648 LVRGLMDTDGHVD
+648 
-661 ERGISSFYTGS
+661 
-672 PRLAEGFRALV
+672 
-683 ESLGSR
+683 
-689 CFVRKYRR
+689 
-697 EESDYPE
+697 
-704 YIVSIWGP
+704 
-712 SGKWFSSKKHKVQWE
+712 
-727 NRRRT
+727 
-732 SRTID
+732 
-737 RDRMA
+737 
-742 IVSIDKLNEKQEM
+742 
-755 QCITVSSQ
+755 
-763 SHTYL
+763 
-768 CNDYIVT
+768 
-775 HNTDFAIE
+775 TDFAIE

-830 NDTAVQKVIAKLQN
+830 NDTAVQQVIAKLQN
-844 RLVVFDGND
+844 RLIVFDGND
-853 YSMGDIQKRIELVN
+853 YSMNDIQKRIELVN
-867 TKNILGGPIDM
+867 TKNVLGGPLDM

-896 SAAATKMKAVA
+896 SAAATKMKAIA

-958 NLSLEEKDQLENV
+958 NLSLEEKAQLENV

>member
-16 FIKDYAHVELVRKG
+16 FIKDYAHVDLVRKG

-181 NNLLYDKSEFLFGL
+181 NNILYDKSEFLFGL

-239 MLNNYLRRDTT
+239 MLNSYLRRDTT

-294 DLLLAGTDAQT
+294 DLLLAGIDAQT

-404 FQQIDNCIRKVEK
+404 FQQIDNCIRKIEK
-417 KQVVVIGAY
+417 KQVVIIGGY
-426 SGVGKAL
+426 SGTGK
-433 TLDSRLATP
+433 TS
-442 NGFIRMGDVKIGDTV
+442 MGV
-457 FDENGLPTTVTHIFP
+457 
-472 QGEKDVYRVTFR
+472 
-484 DGTFVDCCEDHLWKF
+484 
-499 NTLTSIHRNK
+499 
-509 PWKVAPLKDIMKKY
+509 
-523 KLMRGSNDQQG
+523 
-534 YNLFIPV
+534 
-541 AKPVQ
+541 
-546 YEEKDHIISPYSLG
+546 
-560 LLLGDGGFSTQQLT
+560 
-574 FTNTEDDVRE
+574 
-584 RLISETGV
+584 
-592 YGEWRVHTGQS
+592 
-603 IQLCFC
+603 
-609 GGRDNKM
+609 
-616 VSYIRT
+616 
-622 TFQGCKSHD
+622 
-631 KFIPP
+631 
-636 EYLFDSESNRLS
+636 
-648 LVRGLMDTDGHVD
+648 
-661 ERGISSFYTGS
+661 
-672 PRLAEGFRALV
+672 
-683 ESLGSR
+683 
-689 CFVRKYRR
+689 
-697 EESDYPE
+697 
-704 YIVSIWGP
+704 
-712 SGKWFSSKKHKVQWE
+712 
-727 NRRRT
+727 
-732 SRTID
+732 
-737 RDRMA
+737 
-742 IVSIDKLNEKQEM
+742 
-755 QCITVSSQ
+755 
-763 SHTYL
+763 
-768 CNDYIVT
+768 
-775 HNTDFAIE
+775 E

-792 NMRVAFFSLEMPKG
+792 NLRVAFFSLEMPKG
-806 KLIERCLAKL
+806 KLIERCVAKL
-816 IKCSTPE
+816 IGCSMPE

-844 RLVVFDGND
+844 RLIVFDGND
-853 YSMGDIQKRIELVN
+853 YSMEDIQKRIELVN
-867 TKNILGGPIDM
+867 TKNVLGGPIDM
-878 VFVDYFGYMKGTS
+878 VFVDYFGYMKGVS
-891 EFEGA
+891 EFQGA
-896 SAAATKMKAVA
+896 CAAATKMKAIA

-944 ADVIMLLWRPGKDP
+944 ADIIMLIWQPGKDP
-958 NLSLEEKDQLENV
+958 NLSLEERDSLENV
-971 TRIKIDKTRDG
+971 LRIKIDKARDG
-982 MYGNPVS
+982 MYGNQVS